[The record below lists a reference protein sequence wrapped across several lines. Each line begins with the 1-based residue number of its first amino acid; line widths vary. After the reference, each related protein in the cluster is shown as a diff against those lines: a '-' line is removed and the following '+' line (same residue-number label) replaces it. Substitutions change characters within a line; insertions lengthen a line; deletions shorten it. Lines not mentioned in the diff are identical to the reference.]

1 MIRHP
6 LLSIFCSLLFV
17 VAFAIGQETLNN
29 EGIINLVKSGM
40 SEDLIMNV
48 IGKQPATFAVG
59 ASDLVSLKN
68 AGVSERIINAMVNK
82 ASGAAVGGLSS
93 PSTGS
98 AAGPSMGGR
107 ATVSEP
113 GIYYKKNNEYLELL
127 AEDVDW
133 KTGGAMKS
141 IASAGIIK
149 KDLKGTITG
158 PSSRNFLQNPLEI
171 VISPPTG
178 LNINDYILLPMTPL
192 KGVRQF
198 EVGPVNQKSGVAKG
212 AIPFGVE
219 KVGPN
224 AFRLV
229 FQTAPGPGEYGILT
243 AKSVGGVGGS
253 ISRMFTFRL
262 LI

>member
-1 MIRHP
+1 MSRQ
-6 LLSIFCSLLFV
+6 LLLIFCSFHLA
-17 VAFAIGQETLNN
+17 VAGLIAQETLTN
-29 EGIINLVKSGM
+29 EGVMNLVKSGL

-48 IGKQPATFAVG
+48 IGKQPSSFALGAT
-59 ASDLVSLKN
+59 DLVGLKN

-82 ASGAAVGGLSS
+82 ASGGTVGPAAAAS
-93 PSTGS
+93 P
-98 AAGPSMGGR
+98 GPRG
-107 ATVSEP
+107 VISEP

-127 AEDVDW
+127 SESVEW

-149 KDLKGTITG
+149 KDLKGEITG

-178 LNINDYILLPMTPL
+178 LSINDYILLPMKPL
-192 KGVRQF
+192 KGVREF

-212 AIPFGVE
+212 AIPMGVE
-219 KVGPN
+219 KVGAN

-243 AKSVGGVGGS
+243 TKSATGYSGS
-253 ISRMFTFRL
+253 ASRMFTFRL

>member
-1 MIRHP
+1 MTRHP
-6 LLSIFCSLLFV
+6 LLSCSCSLLLL
-17 VAFAIGQETLNN
+17 VALALGQETLTN
-29 EGIINLVKSGM
+29 EGIVNLVKSGM

-48 IGKQPATFAVG
+48 IGKQPAAFALG
-59 ASDLVSLKN
+59 ANDLVSLKN
-68 AGVSERIINAMVNK
+68 AGVSERIMNAMVNK
-82 ASGAAVGGLSS
+82 ASGAAVGA
-93 PSTGS
+93 PSAG
-98 AAGPSMGGR
+98 AAAVGGR
-107 ATVSEP
+107 AMISEP

-149 KDLKGTITG
+149 KDLKGNITG

-171 VISPPTG
+171 IISPPAG
-178 LNINDYILLPMTPL
+178 LNINDYILLPMKPL
-192 KGVRQF
+192 KGVREF

-224 AFRLV
+224 AFRMV

-243 AKSVGGVGGS
+243 AKSVGGVGGAV
-253 ISRMFTFRL
+253 SRMFTFRL

>member
-1 MIRHP
+1 MSRQF
-6 LLSIFCSLLFV
+6 LLIFCSLLLAV
-17 VAFAIGQETLNN
+17 TGVIGQEALTN
-29 EGIINLVKSGM
+29 EGVVNLVKSGM

-48 IGKQPATFAVG
+48 IGKQPASFALG
-59 ASDLVSLKN
+59 ATDLVALKN

-82 ASGAAVGGLSS
+82 AGGG
-93 PSTGS
+93 TGS
-98 AAGPSMGGR
+98 TPAAAAAAGGR
-107 ATVSEP
+107 AVISEP
-113 GIYYKKNNEYLELL
+113 GIYYKKNNEFLELL
-127 AEDVDW
+127 SENVEW

-149 KDLKGTITG
+149 KDLKGNITG
-158 PSSRNFLQNPLEI
+158 PSSRNFLQNPLDI

-178 LNINDYILLPMTPL
+178 LSINDYILLPMKPL
-192 KGVRQF
+192 KGVREF

-219 KVGPN
+219 KMGAN

-229 FQTAPGPGEYGILT
+229 FQTALGPGEYGILT
-243 AKSVGGVGGS
+243 TKNASGFSGS
-253 ISRMFTFRL
+253 ASRMFTFRL